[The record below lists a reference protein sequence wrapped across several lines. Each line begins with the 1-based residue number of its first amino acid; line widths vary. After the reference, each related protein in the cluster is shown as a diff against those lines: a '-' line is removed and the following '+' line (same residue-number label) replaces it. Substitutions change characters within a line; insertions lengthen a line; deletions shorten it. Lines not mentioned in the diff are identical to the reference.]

1 MCSHGLFTELCALGI
16 LSEHTLAGVEQTV
29 LKHTVC
35 WIWFVHSTLAICK
48 SSASILLLSRLWG
61 EICTAA
67 KQWLPWAWIF
77 VFKREILIR
86 HSSYIANLYCKAYS
100 HVWALFHFRSEDS
113 RNIYFYSFY
122 FGVYKVCNE
131 VPCQHDSSK
140 TETARRKEVY
150 EYCHD
155 PALIMELNIDQNKP
169 TDSSFTAWYLYFCMY
184 GFPLTGM
191 IAWVTVNILSAT
203 VWLLSRGFRQWLEF
217 LMLSSTKLGG
227 LLLLTFNWISSVG

>member
-100 HVWALFHFRSEDS
+100 HVWALFHFRSEDR

-122 FGVYKVCNE
+122 FGVYKVVMRSHVNMILQRLRQLE
-131 VPCQHDSSK
+131 G
-140 TETARRKEVY
+140 RK
-150 EYCHD
+150 C
-155 PALIMELNIDQNKP
+155 MNIV
-169 TDSSFTAWYLYFCMY
+169 
-184 GFPLTGM
+184 M
-191 IAWVTVNILSAT
+191 I
-203 VWLLSRGFRQWLEF
+203 
-217 LMLSSTKLGG
+217 
-227 LLLLTFNWISSVG
+227 LLL